1 MDRLIYTALSGATQT
16 LERQAVV
23 ANNMANASTPGFRA
37 QLSMFRAVPVNGDGL
52 ATRAITASTT
62 PGADLSPG
70 DMTETGRSLDVAID
84 GDGWL
89 AVQAENGEEA
99 YTRAGGLQMDSTG
112 LLRSNG
118 NVVLSEFGAPL
129 VLPLG
134 AEVTI
139 APDGTISALGAGDQP
154 NAIAEIGRL
163 KLVNPE
169 ADQIA
174 RGGDNLFHP
183 RNNEDGTP
191 GAPFAAD
198 DTVRVVSGAIES
210 SNVNPTEAMV
220 SMIENARRFEM
231 QMKMISSIDE
241 NDQSANKLLSLS

>member
-16 LERQAVV
+16 LDRQAVV
-23 ANNMANASTPGFRA
+23 ANNMANASTPGFRG

-52 ATRAITASTT
+52 ATRAITATTT
-62 PGADLSPG
+62 PGADLTPG

-89 AVQAENGEEA
+89 AVQAQDGSEA

-139 APDGTISALGAGDQP
+139 AADGTISALGAGDQP

-169 ADQIA
+169 PDQIA

-183 RNNEDGTP
+183 RNNPDGTP

-198 DTVRVVSGAIES
+198 DTVRVVSGAVES

>member
-23 ANNMANASTPGFRA
+23 ANNMANASTPGFRG
-37 QLSMFRAVPVNGDGL
+37 QLSMFRAVPVNGDGN
-52 ATRAITASTT
+52 ATRAITAATT

-70 DMTETGRSLDVAID
+70 TLTETGRTLDVAID

-89 AVQAENGEEA
+89 AVQAQDGSEA

-134 AEVTI
+134 AKVTI
-139 APDGTISALGAGDQP
+139 AADGTISALGAGDQP
-154 NAIAEIGRL
+154 NAIAEVGRL
-163 KLVNPE
+163 KLVNPP

-183 RNNEDGTP
+183 RANADGTP
-191 GAPFAAD
+191 GAAFAAD
-198 DTVRVVSGAIES
+198 ENVVVVSGAIES
-210 SNVNPTEAMV
+210 SNVDPTEAMV

-231 QMKMISSIDE
+231 QMKMVSSIDE
-241 NDQSANKLLSLS
+241 NDQSANRLLSLT

>member
-16 LERQAVV
+16 LDRQAVV

-52 ATRAITASTT
+52 ATRAITAATT
-62 PGADLSPG
+62 PGADFTPG
-70 DMTETGRSLDVAID
+70 QMTETGRSLDVAID

-89 AVQAENGEEA
+89 AVQDEAGDEA

-118 NVVLSEFGAPL
+118 NVVLSEFGQPL

-134 AEVTI
+134 AKVTI
-139 APDGTISALGAGDQP
+139 AADGTISALGAGDKP
-154 NAIAEIGRL
+154 SSIAEVGRL
-163 KLVNPE
+163 KLVNPPE
-169 ADQIA
+169 KSIA

-183 RNNEDGTP
+183 RANADGSD
-191 GAPFAAD
+191 GMPFAAD
-198 DTVRVVSGAIES
+198 DAVRVASGAIES
-210 SNVNPTEAMV
+210 SNVDPTDAMV
-220 SMIENARRFEM
+220 SMIDNARRFEM
-231 QMKMISSIDE
+231 QMKMISSADE
-241 NDQSANKLLSLS
+241 NARSANQLLSLT

>member
-16 LERQAVV
+16 LDRQAVV
-23 ANNMANASTPGFRA
+23 ANNMANASTPGFRG

-62 PGADLSPG
+62 PGADFTPG
-70 DMTETGRSLDVAID
+70 QMTETGRSLDVAID

-89 AVQAENGEEA
+89 AVQDSAGDEA

-118 NVVLSEFGAPL
+118 NVVLSEFGQPL

-134 AEVTI
+134 AQVTI
-139 APDGTISALGAGDQP
+139 AADGTISALGAGDKP
-154 NAIAEIGRL
+154 SSIAEVGRL
-163 KLVNPE
+163 KLVNPPE
-169 ADQIA
+169 ESIA

-183 RNNEDGTP
+183 RDNADGSD

-198 DTVRVVSGAIES
+198 DTVRVVSGAVES
-210 SNVNPTEAMV
+210 SNVDPTEAMV
-220 SMIENARRFEM
+220 SMIDNARRFEM
-231 QMKMISSIDE
+231 QMKMISSADE
-241 NDQSANKLLSLS
+241 NARSANQLLSLT